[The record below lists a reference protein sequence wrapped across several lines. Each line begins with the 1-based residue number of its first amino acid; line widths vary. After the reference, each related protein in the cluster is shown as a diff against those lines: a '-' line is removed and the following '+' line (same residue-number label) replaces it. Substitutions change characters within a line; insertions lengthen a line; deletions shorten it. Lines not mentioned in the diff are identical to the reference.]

1 MGTPADMPRIMR
13 PRKYGGAIIEN
24 GQRIAYRSETTT
36 SVGTDGPTNS
46 KDENN
51 DLPY

>member
-1 MGTPADMPRIMR
+1 MSTGRFTNKKFR

-36 SVGTDGPTNS
+36 SVGTDAPTNP

-51 DLPY
+51 DRPY